1 MVLHRHGTMVADRWV
16 RVVANDVDGSITGIP
31 CWRNGVPNPNQV
43 AQVVVDGQT
52 LIDNC
57 VKRFAGFWAE
67 STPPEPAAFGFVE
80 GSPEDRNAGG
90 LETEELDG
98 DGIDVADEEGVVGT
112 GGDEGGGEVEGCG
125 IGVEAGPP
133 FHGVVVDEV
142 TDGLLGGCR

>member
-1 MVLHRHGTMVADRWV
+1 MVTNRWVGVVAD
-16 RVVANDVDGSITGIP
+16 DVDGAVTGIP
-31 CWRNGVPNPNQV
+31 CWRDRVPNPNQV

-67 STPPEPAAFGFVE
+67 STPPEPAAFGLVE
-80 GSPEDRNAGG
+80 GTPEDGNAGG

-98 DGIDVADEEGVVGT
+98 DGVDVADEEGVVGA

-125 IGVEAGPP
+125 VGVEAGPP
-133 FHGVVVDEV
+133 FYSVVVDEV
-142 TDGLLGGCR
+142 AGGLLGI